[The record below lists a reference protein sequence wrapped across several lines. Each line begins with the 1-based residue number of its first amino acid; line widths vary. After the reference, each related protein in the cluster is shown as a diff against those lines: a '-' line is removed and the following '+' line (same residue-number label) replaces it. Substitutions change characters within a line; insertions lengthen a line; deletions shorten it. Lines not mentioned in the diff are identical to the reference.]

1 MNESFLQ
8 FTTYCVNILL
18 IIENPKLLTKKKNI
32 NVRPFLKSYLNL
44 SRSQAIFAVIYE
56 ARK

>member
-18 IIENPKLLTKKKNI
+18 IIENPKLLTKKKKKTLTSDL
-32 NVRPFLKSYLNL
+32 F
-44 SRSQAIFAVIYE
+44 
-56 ARK
+56 